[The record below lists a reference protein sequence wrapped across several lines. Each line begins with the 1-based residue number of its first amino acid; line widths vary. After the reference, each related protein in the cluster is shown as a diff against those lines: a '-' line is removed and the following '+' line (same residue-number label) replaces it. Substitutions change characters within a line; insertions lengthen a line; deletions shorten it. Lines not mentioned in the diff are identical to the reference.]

1 MLLVNDNVQDGI
13 KPMWEDDRNRR
24 GGMWTV
30 NIDKTQRQKSL
41 DSLWRELVRFYICNF
56 AKFVVTRFTLH
67 AVRSS
72 TTAPQSDW

>member
-41 DSLWRELVRFYICNF
+41 DSLWRELVRFCIGYF
-56 AKFVVTRFTLH
+56 AKFLVTRFTLH

-72 TTAPQSDW
+72 TTASQSDW